1 MATTPLRQ
9 RFCAGLALGTL
20 SAAAVL
26 AIATAGLEALQQRQ
40 ERTPGQQR
48 VYVSVVDKKGA
59 PAATVAIT
67 DFTVKEDNVS
77 REIIKVEPATDPMQI
92 ALLVDTSAVV
102 ASSISDLR
110 LSVKAFGAAIWAKSP
125 DTQIALYSFGE
136 RPSVEADFSSS
147 AANFDRRADR
157 LFAASGSGAYL
168 IDAIIDAANALR
180 KRGATRPVIVVYV
193 DENGPEF
200 SNRRHDTVFNALAAA
215 RASLWTIS
223 KQGFTTSTST
233 PENRERGIVIG
244 DVTTRTG
251 GRSST
256 VFDGSAIKLRVNE
269 VASQLLSQFALTY
282 GRPDTLVPPD
292 KLEIRVVNEDLRI
305 AAPRWTTR

>member
-1 MATTPLRQ
+1 MGTTPLFQ
-9 RFCAGLALGTL
+9 RFWTGLALCG
-20 SAAAVL
+20 
-26 AIATAGLEALQQRQ
+26 ATALSIGTAGVDARQQRQ

-59 PAATVAIT
+59 PPATLAIT

-77 REIIKVEPATDPMQI
+77 REVIKVEPATDPMQI
-92 ALLVDTSAVV
+92 ALLVDTSQVV

-136 RPSVEADFSSS
+136 RPALEADFSTS

-168 IDAIIDAANALR
+168 IDAIIDAAGALK
-180 KRGATRPVIVVYV
+180 KRGATRPV
-193 DENGPEF
+193 
-200 SNRRHDTVFNALAAA
+200 
-215 RASLWTIS
+215 
-223 KQGFTTSTST
+223 
-233 PENRERGIVIG
+233 IVIG

-282 GRPDTLVPPD
+282 GRPDTLVPPE
-292 KLEIRVVNEDLRI
+292 KLEIRMVNDELRI